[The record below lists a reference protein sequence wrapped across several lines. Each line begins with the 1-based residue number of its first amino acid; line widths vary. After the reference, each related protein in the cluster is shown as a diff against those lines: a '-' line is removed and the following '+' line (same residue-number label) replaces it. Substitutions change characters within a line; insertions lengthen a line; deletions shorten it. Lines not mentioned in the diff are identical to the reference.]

1 MRMSSCS
8 AFKLLATALAVS
20 LCGCLQLDPF
30 LYTPERLDHYEFKA
44 AGNTPLTTV
53 DPSRIEQ
60 LTLTTEDGV
69 RLGAVYV
76 RAAEPPRAY
85 ALFFHG
91 KGAALPRHIHYI
103 KRLANMG
110 YDVLA
115 FDYRGFG
122 ISDDVTPTEEG
133 IEKDSRAALAFL
145 VARAGGAERIFYYG
159 HSLGGAIATQRAE
172 VDAPVALVLES
183 TFGSIEEFARDSTQM
198 DLPAGWVAEDSW
210 ATSTRIRNVHA
221 PVLLL
226 HGGSDDFVRPEFSM
240 RVYENANEPKRL
252 LVVEGARHGNIAE
265 EMGEAAYAST
275 ITAWVDA
282 RLPAP

>member
-1 MRMSSCS
+1 MSSCS
-8 AFKLLATALAVS
+8 AFKLLAAALIIG
-20 LCGCLQLDPF
+20 LGGCLQLDPL

-44 AGNTPLTTV
+44 EGNTPLTTV

-91 KGAALPRHIHYI
+91 KGAALPRHMRYI

-122 ISDDVTPTEEG
+122 ISDNVTPTEEG
-133 IEKDSRAALAFL
+133 IEKDGRAALAYL
-145 VARAGGAERIFYYG
+145 VARAGGPERIFYYG

-172 VDAPVALVLES
+172 LDAPMALVLES
-183 TFGSIEEFARDSTQM
+183 TFGSIEEFTRDSTQM
-198 DLPAGWVAEDSW
+198 DFPAGWVAGDSW

-221 PVLLL
+221 AVLLL
-226 HGGSDDFVRPEFSM
+226 HGVNDDFVRPEFSM

-252 LVVEGARHGNIAE
+252 LLVDGARHGDIAE
-265 EMGEAAYAST
+265 VMGEAAYAST
-275 ITAWVDA
+275 ITEWVDS

>member
-8 AFKLLATALAVS
+8 AFKLLAITLAVG
-20 LCGCLQLDPF
+20 LGGCLQLDPF

-44 AGNTPLTTV
+44 EGNTPLTTV
-53 DPSRIEQ
+53 DPSRIEP

-76 RAAEPPRAY
+76 RAAEQPRAY

-91 KGAALPRHIHYI
+91 KGAALPRHMRYI

-122 ISDDVTPTEEG
+122 ISDNVTPTEEG
-133 IEKDSRAALAFL
+133 LEKDSRAALAHL

-159 HSLGGAIATQRAE
+159 HSLGGAVATQRAE
-172 VDAPVALVLES
+172 LDAPVALVLES
-183 TFGSIEEFARDSTQM
+183 TFGSIDEFVSDSTQM

-221 PVLLL
+221 AVLLL
-226 HGGSDDFVRPEFSM
+226 HGRSDDFVRPEFSM
-240 RVYENANEPKRL
+240 R
-252 LVVEGARHGNIAE
+252 ARHGDIPE
-265 EMGEAAYAST
+265 VMGEAAYAST
-275 ITAWVDA
+275 VTGWVDSS
-282 RLPAP
+282 LPSIPSRGPIAHD